1 MKVKPTTEVPR
12 TEPLGVIPAYLVGR
26 KKELEEA
33 QEQARLARAPP
44 SAPPGQRLVPEEERL
59 ATLDKL
65 RLRMRELEGDLAR
78 LPLTMRSILSQQKRA
93 AIEHGMEEVEN
104 AIRTFSKQKVFVV
117 L

>member
-1 MKVKPTTEVPR
+1 
-12 TEPLGVIPAYLVGR
+12 
-26 KKELEEA
+26 
-33 QEQARLARAPP
+33 
-44 SAPPGQRLVPEEERL
+44 VPEEERL